1 MMPQVGVLIF
11 VGNKADL
18 LGSYRPYQ
26 QVQCCGQTGINSVI
40 CRGVLVGSRGRHEK
54 KDLCR
59 LGRKSPSQLTA
70 QKYLPPKV

>member
-1 MMPQVGVLIF
+1 MMPQVRVLIF

-54 KDLCR
+54 
-59 LGRKSPSQLTA
+59 
-70 QKYLPPKV
+70 